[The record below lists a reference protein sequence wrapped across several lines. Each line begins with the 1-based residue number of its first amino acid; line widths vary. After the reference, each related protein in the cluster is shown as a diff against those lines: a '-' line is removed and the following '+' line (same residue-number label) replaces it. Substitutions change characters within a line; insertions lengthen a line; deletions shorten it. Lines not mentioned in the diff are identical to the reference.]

1 MLSLIHVSILL
12 GRTWTTFT
20 TAKTAESS
28 TCWTSATWRA
38 GESPSRAAC
47 SVPCHTSTHPHS
59 PCPYLGT
66 QHALLPMLEAF
77 IAYTLQG
84 CHICSLTLAHTK
96 RTEPYP
102 MGQQL
107 RVQAASLFIFNS

>member
-1 MLSLIHVSILL
+1 
-12 GRTWTTFT
+12 
-20 TAKTAESS
+20 
-28 TCWTSATWRA
+28 
-38 GESPSRAAC
+38 
-47 SVPCHTSTHPHS
+47 
-59 PCPYLGT
+59 
-66 QHALLPMLEAF
+66 MLEAF